1 MLVQS
6 SPATMISSP
15 TTRTGK
21 RIAARAEL
29 PSLQLNDGQA
39 QIDSGKIANK
49 ESCCHDLSG
58 DMTRKPTFRFLLR
71 GASWTAGAEAAAVT

>member
-29 PSLQLNDGQA
+29 PTLQLNDGQA
-39 QIDSGKIANK
+39 QTDSGKIAKK
-49 ESCCHDLSG
+49 ESCHDLSG